1 MTVGISKPA
10 LNLRTLLARV
20 ESLKPAARRST
31 FWTSGNGATTAFAL
45 QRGWK
50 PLDVFVNGALMR
62 PGSGEDYTVAF
73 NGFLYTVTFAVAPSA
88 VDIAFMA
95 ESEV

>member
-10 LNLRTLLARV
+10 LNLRALLARV
-20 ESLKPAARRST
+20 ESLKPAPRRST
-31 FWTSGNGATTAFAL
+31 FWTSGNGSTTVFTLAK
-45 QRGWK
+45 GWRVT
-50 PLDVFVNGALMR
+50 DVFVNGALMR

>member
-10 LNLRTLLARV
+10 LNLRALLARV
-20 ESLKPAARRST
+20 ESLKPAPRRNT
-31 FWTSGNGATTAFAL
+31 FWTSGNGVTTVFTL

-62 PGSGEDYTVAF
+62 PGSGEDYTVSF
-73 NGFLYTVTFAVAPSA
+73 DGFAHKVTFAVAPAA

-95 ESEV
+95 ESEA